1 MMRKP
6 ALKRMAAAA
15 LILMMGLAL
24 AGCRGVRIT
33 YNRQSDSAQRRE
45 KYGSFSPDLTTSYDG
60 RFYAVQQKVRPEGM
74 SVDYIHVTVYDAEAE
89 EVADSFLTERAWDF
103 WGICWEQDSYDIWVQ
118 SGDIGTYCM
127 KYEEGR
133 WVRSEDHEEPLPP
146 GIIPGT

>member
-1 MMRKP
+1 MRKP

-74 SVDYIHVTVYDAEAE
+74 SVDYIHVTVYDAEA
-89 EVADSFLTERAWDF
+89 
-103 WGICWEQDSYDIWVQ
+103 
-118 SGDIGTYCM
+118 
-127 KYEEGR
+127 
-133 WVRSEDHEEPLPP
+133 
-146 GIIPGT
+146 